1 MTHLLTVLIVDDC
14 PEDRETY
21 RRYLLQDEE
30 YTYKILE
37 EESGEGAL
45 KLCREFQPDA
55 ILLDFLLP
63 DLDGLEFMAELKQQ
77 TAQFMPAVIMLTGYG
92 SETVAVQ
99 AMKSGV
105 QDYLVKGET
114 TGEYL
119 RSTLHSAVKKAQL
132 SQELQ
137 RSEERFRTSVE
148 NMLDCFGIFSAV
160 RHETGEI
167 LYFSVDYMNAAA
179 YEFTHKSSPEAEENL
194 CKILLNTCDNG
205 LFDECCKV
213 VETSQPLVKESVVYT
228 AGKEEK
234 KSRRVIDIRLTKMGD
249 GFVAAWRDVTAK
261 KEAEAALR
269 ESEERYRYLSDC
281 IPQLVWISNPQ
292 GECEHLNQQ
301 WYEVTGLTF
310 EDMQGF
316 GWKQVIHPDE
326 LDSVMS
332 AWQKSMQTGE
342 PYEKEVRY
350 RKFDGSYCWYLVRSV
365 PIEDEQGNIVKW
377 FGTGTDIDERKQLE
391 AERDRLLQLEQAART
406 EAEMAN
412 QTKDEFVAMVSHD
425 LRSPLNAILGW
436 AKLLQ
441 TRKLDAEQVKNALE
455 TIERNAQSQAKLLE
469 DLLNMSRILRGQLQ
483 LELYPVELVSIV
495 KAAVETAYPSAQAK
509 GVHLESI
516 IDESVPSIMGD
527 RHRLLQVLG
536 NLLSNAIKF
545 TPSGGKVQVLL
556 AKSHDSSILIEVS
569 DTGLGINPEFLP
581 HVFERY
587 RQANYTCKHSGLG
600 LGLAIARHLVELHGG
615 TITAHSPGQGQGATF
630 SIHLPLQGTGNS

>member
-1 MTHLLTVLIVDDC
+1 MAQLLTVLIVDDC

-21 RRYLLQDEE
+21 RRYLLQDQE
-30 YTYKILE
+30 YSYKILE

-45 KLCREFQPDA
+45 TLCREFQPDV
-55 ILLDFLLP
+55 ILLDLLLP
-63 DLDGLEFMAELKQQ
+63 DMDGLEFIAELKQE
-77 TAQFMPAVIMLTGYG
+77 TEKFMPAVIMLTGYG
-92 SETVAVQ
+92 NETVAVQ

-119 RSTLHSAVKKAQL
+119 RSTLHSVVKNAQL
-132 SQELQ
+132 LQELQ

-167 LYFSVDYMNAAA
+167 LYFRVDYMNAAA
-179 YEFTHKSSPEAEENL
+179 YEFSQMSSPEPGEHL
-194 CKILLNTCDNG
+194 CKILLNIRENG
-205 LFDECCKV
+205 LFDECCQV
-213 VETSQPLVKESVVYT
+213 VETGQPLAKESLVCT
-228 AGKEEK
+228 GNQGEK
-234 KSRRVIDIRLTKMGD
+234 QSRRVIDIRLTKMGD
-249 GFVAAWRDVTAK
+249 SFVAAWRDVTAK

-269 ESEERYRYLSDC
+269 ESEERYRYLSDS
-281 IPQLVWISNPQ
+281 IPQLVWISNIE
-292 GECEHLNQQ
+292 GECEHINQQ
-301 WYEVTGLTF
+301 WYEVTGLTW

-326 LDSVMS
+326 LAAVMS
-332 AWQKSMQTGE
+332 QWRHCLQTGE
-342 PYEKEVRY
+342 PYQQEMRY

-365 PIEDEQGNIVKW
+365 PIEDDQGNIVKW
-377 FGTGTDIDERKQLE
+377 FGTSTDIDERKQLE
-391 AERDRLLQLEQAART
+391 AERDRLLQLEQTARNV
-406 EAEMAN
+406 AETAN

-436 AKLLQ
+436 TKLLQ
-441 TRKLDAEQVKNALE
+441 TRKLDANQVRRALE

-495 KAAVETAYPSAQAK
+495 KAAVETAYPSAHAQ
-509 GVHLESI
+509 GIHLESI

-527 RHRLLQVLG
+527 PHRLLQILG

-545 TPSGGKVQVLL
+545 TPSGGRVQVLL
-556 AKSHDSSILIEVS
+556 AKSTDSLILIQVS
-569 DTGLGINPEFLP
+569 DTGLGINSEFLP
-581 HVFERY
+581 YVFERY
-587 RQANYTCKHSGLG
+587 HQANYTCKHSGLG

-615 TITAHSPGQGQGATF
+615 TITAHSPGKGQGSTF
-630 SIHLPLQGTGNS
+630 SILLPLQVN